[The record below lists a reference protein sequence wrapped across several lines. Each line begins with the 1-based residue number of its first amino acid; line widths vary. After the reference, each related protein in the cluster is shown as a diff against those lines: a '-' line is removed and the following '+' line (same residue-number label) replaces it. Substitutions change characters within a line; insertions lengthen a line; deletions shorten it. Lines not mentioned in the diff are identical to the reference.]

1 MIFFSKGKVNLFIL
15 DFIFMLESRG
25 IRRGVEVFVRDPV
38 DPDGVER
45 RARVINT
52 YPHPSSWLVVQFDD
66 GNTIQVEGRYVT
78 TMFERNRRKLF
89 P

>member
-1 MIFFSKGKVNLFIL
+1 
-15 DFIFMLESRG
+15 MLRERG
-25 IRRGVEVFVRDPV
+25 IHRGVEVFVRDPV
-38 DPDGVER
+38 DPDADER
-45 RARVINT
+45 KARVINT

-78 TMFERNRRKLF
+78 TMFERNRRKLY